1 MTYTT
6 HTHNLCRRTRTT
18 QARRYASDTVV
29 AEEAGKTAREG
40 RPAGWGGGWD
50 GVEGQVLWRAGCC
63 GGPGRVAGRV
73 GWRAGWGGW
82 QGGVAGLVV
91 GGGWIFREKNVL
103 E

>member
-40 RPAGWGGGWD
+40 RPAGWGGGW
-50 GVEGQVLWRAGCC
+50 
-63 GGPGRVAGRV
+63 GGGA
-73 GWRAGWGGW
+73 
-82 QGGVAGLVV
+82 GGVAGQVV
-91 GGGWIFREKNVL
+91 GGGWIFGVKNVL

>member
-40 RPAGWGGGWD
+40 RPAGWGGWQGAVA
-50 GVEGQVLWRAGCC
+50 GRVLWRARCC
-63 GGPGRVAGRV
+63 GRPGQVV
-73 GWRAGWGGW
+73 GRAGWGGW
-82 QGGVAGLVV
+82 QGRVAGRVV
-91 GGGWIFREKNVL
+91 GGDGSL